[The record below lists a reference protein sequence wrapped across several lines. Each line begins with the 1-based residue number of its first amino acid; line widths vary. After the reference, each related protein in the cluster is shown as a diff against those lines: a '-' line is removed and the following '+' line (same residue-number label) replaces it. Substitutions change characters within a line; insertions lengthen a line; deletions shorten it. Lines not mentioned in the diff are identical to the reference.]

1 MPSPAAQSRGGAGF
15 AIAAYTLWGLLPLY
29 WRALHALPLGEVL
42 AHRVLWSA
50 ATTLLVLVVLR
61 RLPDLIL
68 LAKDARKLRTL
79 LLSALLIG
87 TNWSIYILAV
97 YRGELVQASLG
108 YYINPLMSVAMGV
121 LLLRERLSR
130 PQILAVVLA
139 AAGVL
144 SLGLRQS
151 GPPWVALGLALSFA
165 CYGYVKKR
173 LPVDS
178 MLGLS
183 AETLWLTP
191 VAAGYLAWHARSG
204 STPAFGA
211 DAGTTA
217 LLVGAGAITLA
228 PLFFFNAAA
237 RRLPLSTL
245 GFYQYLSPTIQL
257 AMAVLAFGEPFTRM
271 HAIAFGLI
279 WAALAIYMWE
289 SLLKVR
295 RMKAAILVLLCAG
308 LACMPAAAETPVD
321 DFEKGFTAK
330 GFLPGRESLGHAG
343 PAADAASAERRQNG
357 FPGRSLAS
365 RRAVG

>member
-1 MPSPAAQSRGGAGF
+1 MNLPRGSRGGVWF
-15 AIAAYTLWGLLPLY
+15 AVAAYTLWGLLPLY
-29 WRALHALPLGEVL
+29 WRAMHALPLGEVL
-42 AHRVLWSA
+42 SHRVLWSA
-50 ATTLLVLVVLR
+50 ATTLLLLAALR
-61 RLPDLIL
+61 RLPDLFA
-68 LAKDARKLRTL
+68 LAKDGRKLLTL

-87 TNWSIYILAV
+87 ANWSIYIFAV

-121 LLLRERLSR
+121 FLLRERLTR
-130 PQILAVVLA
+130 LQILAVGLA

-151 GPPWVALGLALSFA
+151 GPPCVALGLALSFA
-165 CYGYVKKR
+165 CYGFVKKR

-191 VAAGYLAWHARSG
+191 LAAGYLAWHARTG

-211 DAGTTA
+211 DLGTTA

-271 HAIAFGLI
+271 HGIAFGLI
-279 WAALAIYMWE
+279 WAALALYVWDAIAR
-289 SLLKVR
+289 SRVR
-295 RMKAAILVLLCAG
+295 
-308 LACMPAAAETPVD
+308 
-321 DFEKGFTAK
+321 
-330 GFLPGRESLGHAG
+330 
-343 PAADAASAERRQNG
+343 AER
-357 FPGRSLAS
+357 
-365 RRAVG
+365 